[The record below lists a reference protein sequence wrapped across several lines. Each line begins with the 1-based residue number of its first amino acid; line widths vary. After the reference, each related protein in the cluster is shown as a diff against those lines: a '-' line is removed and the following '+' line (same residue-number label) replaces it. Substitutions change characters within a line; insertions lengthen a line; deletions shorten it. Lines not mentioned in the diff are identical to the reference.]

1 MTGLLKSDFRRILK
15 DKLLIVVG
23 ILAVVFAITLP
34 LLYAVIFSTADMLED
49 DLFGNM
55 FSAKTLFFSSFSMG
69 NNLGLVAPVLLAIIL
84 CKDFSFGTIRN
95 KIIAGKSRSQIFV
108 SLFITCAVVLIA
120 VMLLHAFVALG
131 VSLIFFE
138 YQQTAFTLADFGYFL
153 ASLGFEILDLL
164 FVAALLSWLCA
175 NMKNVGLVI
184 VLYLAIAMAL
194 VLAGS
199 ILQTII
205 SVLQLSP
212 GNEKLLSVLE
222 FFNRINVGNGALYIG
237 VGTSYTLEDVLYL
250 TIPPVVGIAGF
261 LGYGLLKF
269 NKKDLK

>member
-1 MTGLLKSDFRRILK
+1 MTGLLKSDFRRVLK

-55 FSAKTLFFSSFSMG
+55 FSAKTLFFNAFSMG

-95 KIIAGKSRSQIFV
+95 KIIAGKSRSQIFM

-131 VSLIFFE
+131 ISLIFFD
-138 YQQTAFTLADFGYFL
+138 YQQTPFTIGDFGYFL
-153 ASLGFEILDLL
+153 ASLGFEVLILL

-184 VLYLAIAMAL
+184 VLYIAIAMVL

-199 ILQTII
+199 ILQTVI
-205 SVLQLSP
+205 SVLEISP
-212 GNEKLLSVLE
+212 GNEKILSVLE

-261 LGYGLLKF
+261 LGFGLLGF

>member
-49 DLFGNM
+49 DLFGNL
-55 FSAKTLFFSSFSMG
+55 FSAKTLFFNAFSMG

-95 KIIAGKSRSQIFV
+95 KIIAGKSRSQIFM

-120 VMLLHAFVALG
+120 VILLHAFVALG
-131 VSLIFFE
+131 ISLIFFD
-138 YQQTAFTLADFGYFL
+138 YQQTPFTIGDFGYFL
-153 ASLGFEILDLL
+153 ASLGFEVLILL

-184 VLYLAIAMAL
+184 VLYIAIAMVL

-199 ILQTII
+199 ILQTVI
-205 SVLQLSP
+205 SVLEISP
-212 GNEKLLSVLE
+212 GNEKILSVLE

-261 LGYGLLKF
+261 LGFGLLKF